1 MIVRKH
7 KETGEVVFAEDL
19 GASYYTEDWEEG
31 TQEDILA
38 DSLKKLNNAKKK
50 KLDELYNNYLNRP
63 VTWSFIWQGQS
74 YSFQINGLYN
84 ASVGLEQAY
93 TRLKRNADISGFN
106 TDGTFQNIDVKYRN
120 DEYGFKSIYIAPFTE
135 WKIDRI
141 VFKGNNSEQINEL
154 DTMYQSHISD
164 VSPVYNSTDLKE
176 YQRYMIDYYPKE
188 REIVNATDEG
198 FVQNYDTSI
207 KPITLTI
214 EENLID
220 NVVFNQIL

>member
-1 MIVRKH
+1 MIYKIKQDGTIIEFINIDAIGVEYSKYPD
-7 KETGEVVFAEDL
+7 A
-19 GASYYTEDWEEG
+19 
-31 TQEDILA
+31 TQEDINA
-38 DSLKKLNNAKKK
+38 DFLKKLNNVKKK
-50 KLDELYNNYLNRP
+50 KLTELYNNYLNRP
-63 VTWSFIWQGQS
+63 VIWSFIWQEQS

-93 TRLKRNADISGFN
+93 TRLKRNADISLFN
-106 TDGTFQNIDVKYRN
+106 TNGTFQEIDIKYRN
-120 DEYGFKSIYIAPFTE
+120 DEYGFKSIYIAPLTG

-141 VFKGNNSEQINEL
+141 VFKANNSKQINQL
-154 DTMYQSHISD
+154 DTMYQSHLSD
-164 VSPVYNSTDLKE
+164 VSPVYSSTNLKE